1 MGFLE
6 CLTKRRRERPF
17 RQQKS
22 TTPPTGKTVW
32 AIVFTVWAT
41 EKTVAQTVNPLS
53 DNKKEPPRGLY
64 PALHGKDTT
73 SKGEMQI
80 GRRRRFIYEIAISQ
94 NNFLFY
100 RAPSAAPLPAIDG
113 TMRVTCC
120 SWLILLRFSPPV
132 AQNVADYKYICSKFC
147 NGRCTQH
154 AAQVPSLVFL
164 QYVMLPE
171 AGHT

>member
-6 CLTKRRRERPF
+6 CLTKHRRERPF

-64 PALHGKDTT
+64 PALQGKDTT

-100 RAPSAAPLPAIDG
+100 RAPPQRLCPRYAAGRAAGSRKGSQWGLSVPKKYDLA
-113 TMRVTCC
+113 C
-120 SWLILLRFSPPV
+120 SS
-132 AQNVADYKYICSKFC
+132 
-147 NGRCTQH
+147 
-154 AAQVPSLVFL
+154 VPKK
-164 QYVMLPE
+164 
-171 AGHT
+171 